1 MPVPNGQSA
10 VRASHWAHSYWGL
23 KRIHRGTLARQV
35 VVVSARVEKKKEG
48 GAMERAIA
56 VGVYQQ
62 LGVRRVINA
71 DATLTRLGG
80 SLMSAEVLE
89 AMREAAG
96 SFVDM
101 YELQEVVGKRLAEL
115 TRNEAAYVSTGA
127 AAGLVLTTL
136 AAMTDGDLQS
146 IARLIE
152 TGEAPKNEVI
162 IQRAHRIPY
171 DPAIR
176 LAGARIVD
184 VGNRLQTFPWELEA
198 AITPRTAMI
207 FYSGGNH
214 LASGALSLSR
224 TVDIAHSHGVPVVV
238 DAAAQ
243 LPPTENLWRFT
254 REFGADAAV
263 FSGGK
268 DFHGPQA
275 SGLIVGSEKM
285 ISAIAVNGSPHQRL
299 ARPMKVGKE
308 EMIGLLAAVERY
320 VDEDWRDRARRYEA
334 TVARWVEHFQEFPGL
349 TASRVFPN
357 EAGQPTPRCRVAF
370 SGESGVSAAE
380 AARLLWDGD
389 PRVAVAVDGPD
400 AISITPELLAEG
412 EEPILLERIGAL
424 TLSDVGATAPVLPAY
439 GSLRPS

>member
-1 MPVPNGQSA
+1 
-10 VRASHWAHSYWGL
+10 
-23 KRIHRGTLARQV
+23 
-35 VVVSARVEKKKEG
+35 
-48 GAMERAIA
+48 MERSIA

-80 SLMSAEVLE
+80 SLMPSDVLD

-96 SFVDM
+96 CFVDM
-101 YELQEVVGKRLAEL
+101 YELQEVVGKRLATL
-115 TRNEAAYVSTGA
+115 TRNEAAYVSSGA

-136 AAMTDGDLQS
+136 AAMTDGDLPT

-207 FYSGGNH
+207 FYSAGAH
-214 LASGALSLSR
+214 LASGALPLSR
-224 TVDIAHSHGVPVVV
+224 TVEIAHSHGIPVVV

-243 LPPTENLWRFT
+243 LPPTENVWRFT
-254 REFGADAAV
+254 RELGADAAV

-268 DFHGPQA
+268 DFRGPQA

-285 ISAIAVNGSPHQRL
+285 ISAIAVNGPPHQRL

-308 EMIGLLAAVERY
+308 EMIGLLAAVERH
-320 VDEDWRDRARRYEA
+320 VAEDWRERAQRYEE
-334 TVARWVEHFQEFPGL
+334 TVGRWVEHFRELPGM

-357 EAGQPTPRCRVAF
+357 EAGQPTPRCRIAF
-370 SGESGVSAAE
+370 AAESGVSGAE
-380 AARLLWDGD
+380 AARLLWEGD
-389 PRVAVAVDGPD
+389 PRVAVAVDGLD
-400 AISITPELLAEG
+400 AISITPELLVEG
-412 EEPILLERIGAL
+412 EERILFERIGAL
-424 TLSDVGATAPVLPAY
+424 TRSPAGVTDSRLPA
-439 GSLRPS
+439 